1 MLSISCLFM
10 ELWGLKKTSLKVNF
24 VRRVCHTPILMHAD
38 LVVEYQV
45 LFGKYTELSHKNL
58 QLINDKTIL
67 KAKVNILEMEQTDTK
82 GESKCGRTK
91 NDDEDEL

>member
-1 MLSISCLFM
+1 MSHANSDASHSDTESDID
-10 ELWGLKKTSLKVNF
+10 
-24 VRRVCHTPILMHAD
+24 AD

-58 QLINDKTIL
+58 QLIKDKTIL